1 MPAFQ
6 FGKSKRGKEE
16 VIRRTIITAMLSIA
30 MLSAAE
36 TVSFGTFSV
45 SLTVKDMKKSR
56 EFYENL
62 GFQMAPPAGTG
73 EAWRK
78 YGEQWVILK
87 NGEAIIGLFQGMF
100 DKNTLTFNP
109 SDVRGIQSALKERG
123 VKFTV
128 EATPGKGPAFALL
141 TDPDGNPVLLDQH

>member
-1 MPAFQ
+1 MRQ
-6 FGKSKRGKEE
+6 
-16 VIRRTIITAMLSIA
+16 IIIAALLSITI
-30 MLSAAE
+30 LSAAE
-36 TVSFGTFSV
+36 TLNVGTFSV
-45 SLTVKDMKKSR
+45 SLTVKDLKKSQ
-56 EFYENL
+56 EFYEKL
-62 GFQMAPPAGTG
+62 GFRIVPPAGVG
-73 EAWRK
+73 EPWRK
-78 YGEQWVILK
+78 YGERWVILK

-109 SDVRGIQSALKERG
+109 ADVRGIQSALKEQG